1 MLSYLTP
8 QHGEYSM
15 ITELKL
21 TCFSND
27 WPRATVA
34 PITQP
39 NYTFLRLDKNYI
51 QPDVLPHIDLHAASS
66 SDTNDRLTDLGSGD
80 FRTHRIGIYLHWIIP
95 RIYRT
100 GVAAT
105 GYSSSGKPQDAQQEL
120 NRRAAAG
127 YPVPDP
133 SQKANVDQQAV
144 VFRDTPN
151 RWLII
156 RHLHMATV
164 LPETARSRMKP
175 FHAFL
180 VESDRLQNIQTLD
193 ENVDLQVDVTP
204 FINGYDQNLNNPD
217 GLAGTPKFL
226 ACLTTVFLV

>member
-1 MLSYLTP
+1 
-8 QHGEYSM
+8 
-15 ITELKL
+15 
-21 TCFSND
+21 
-27 WPRATVA
+27 
-34 PITQP
+34 
-39 NYTFLRLDKNYI
+39 
-51 QPDVLPHIDLHAASS
+51 VLPHIDLHAASS
-66 SDTNDRLTDLGSGD
+66 SDTNDRLTDLGSGEL
-80 FRTHRIGIYLHWIIP
+80 RQHRIGIYLHWIIP
-95 RIYRT
+95 RVYRT
-100 GVAAT
+100 GIAAT
-105 GYSSSGKPQDAQQEL
+105 GYGSSGKPQDAQAEL

-133 SQKANVDQQAV
+133 SQKASVDQQAV

-164 LPETARSRMKP
+164 LPEDARSRMKP

-193 ENVDLQVDVTP
+193 ESVDLQVDVTP

-217 GLAGTPKFL
+217 GLAGT
-226 ACLTTVFLV
+226 